1 MIDKDTRIFVGRKII
16 SGKVIDNLPKAE
28 GNDENERD
36 SRCKFLYRTIFV
48 NSKRINE
55 YGSLSSYLLLD
66 RKTF

>member
-1 MIDKDTRIFVGRKII
+1 MKMREIAGV
-16 SGKVIDNLPKAE
+16 N
-28 GNDENERD
+28 
-36 SRCKFLYRTIFV
+36 FLYRTIFV